1 MIEFQSYLDIPHN
14 FTGICKITSSG
25 TIYHYKDGKRHN
37 ENGPAVVCKD
47 GAKIWYINGLRHRE
61 DGPAEEY
68 INGSKGWY
76 YKGEYCGAGSEY
88 CGAGN
93 KFTNETWKEKVEYLK
108 REEEL
113 QIFL

>member
-47 GAKIWYINGLRHRE
+47 GAKIWYVNGLCHRE

-76 YKGEYCGAGSEY
+76 YKGEYYWS
-88 CGAGN
+88 GN
-93 KFTNETWKEKVEYLK
+93 KFTNETWKEKVEQLK